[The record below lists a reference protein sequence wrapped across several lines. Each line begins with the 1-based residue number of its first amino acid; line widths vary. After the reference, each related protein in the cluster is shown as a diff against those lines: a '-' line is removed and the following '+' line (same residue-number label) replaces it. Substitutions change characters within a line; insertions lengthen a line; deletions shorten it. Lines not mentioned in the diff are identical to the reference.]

1 MTLAQFRRP
10 VLSSPASIIPAIALL
25 CTVTLGG
32 CSGSGAQGGAG
43 GKGKGPKGPPEVGYI
58 VAKQSSVPIV
68 TELAGRTSAYES
80 SDVRPQVSGVI
91 YKRFFKEGA
100 LVHQG
105 QPLYEIDPSLY
116 RASTNQAQANLQSA
130 QANAESTRIKA
141 ERYKP
146 LAEIEAVAKQDY
158 TDAQAAARQAAAA
171 VAQQRAALQTAKIN
185 LRFTTVPAPITGR
198 IGRSLFTAGAL
209 VTAGQTDP
217 LTTIQRLDPI
227 YVDIQ
232 QSSSDLLNLRRALAT
247 SGVVPTTASVTLRLE
262 DGTDYGIKGKVEF
275 SEVVVD
281 PTTGTVTVRAVF
293 PNPQGLL
300 LPGMFVRASFA
311 QSVDNNAILVPQP
324 AVSRTAKGEAT
335 VFVLNGDKAVLRDV
349 TATRTFG
356 TDWIVTGG
364 LKPGDKV
371 IVQGVGKTKPNMKVK
386 AVPASAP
393 QKIEVPKKSGADGAN
408 GAKG

>member
-10 VLSSPASIIPAIALL
+10 VLTSPVSLIPAIALL
-25 CTVTLGG
+25 CTATLAG

-43 GKGKGPKGPPEVGYI
+43 GKGKGPQGPPEVGYI
-58 VAKQSSVPIV
+58 IAKQSSVPIV

-100 LVHQG
+100 LVRRG

-116 RASTNQAQANLQSA
+116 RASTSQAQANLQSA
-130 QANAESTRIKA
+130 QANAESTRIRA

-324 AVSRTAKGEAT
+324 AVARTAKGDAT

-349 TATRTFG
+349 TATRTVG
-356 TDWIVTGG
+356 TDWVVTGG

-386 AVPASAP
+386 AVPAGSP
-393 QKIEVPKKSGADGAN
+393 QKIEVPKKSGASSAN
-408 GAKG
+408 GSKG

>member
-1 MTLAQFRRP
+1 MTLARFRHPR
-10 VLSSPASIIPAIALL
+10 LSPQPLFVPAIALL
-25 CTVTLGG
+25 CTAALGG
-32 CSGSGAQGGAG
+32 CSGSGAQGGGAG
-43 GKGKGPKGPPEVGYI
+43 GKGKGPSGPPEVGYV
-58 VAKQSSVPIV
+58 VAKLSSVPIV

-91 YKRFFKEGA
+91 YKRFFKEGT
-100 LVHQG
+100 LVRQG

-141 ERYKP
+141 DRYKP
-146 LAEIEAVAKQDY
+146 LAQIEAVAKQDY
-158 TDAQAAARQAAAA
+158 TDAEAAARQAAAT

-198 IGRSLFTAGAL
+198 IGRSLFTAGQA
-209 VTAGQTDP
+209 DP

-232 QSSSDLLNLRRALAT
+232 QSSSDLLRLRRALA
-247 SGVVPTTASVTLRLE
+247 SGGAVPTTAVVTLKLE
-262 DGTDYGIKGKVEF
+262 DGSDYGAKGKVEF

-281 PTTGTVTVRAVF
+281 QTTGTITVRAVF

-300 LPGMFVRASFA
+300 LPGMFVSASFA
-311 QSVDNNAILVPQP
+311 QSIDNNAILVPQP
-324 AVSRTAKGEAT
+324 AVARTAKGDAT
-335 VFVLNGDKAVLRDV
+335 VFVLNGNKAVLRDV
-349 TATRTFG
+349 TATRTVG
-356 TDWIVTGG
+356 TDWVVTSG

-371 IVQGVGKTKPNMKVK
+371 IVEGVGKTKPGMTVK
-386 AVPASAP
+386 PVPAGSP
-393 QKIEVPKKSGADGAN
+393 QKIQVPKKSGASGAN